1 MSLLFMVISGT
12 MIVWGAKLLVEGW
25 RLKQWLPMFLVSN
38 GMIAMSIILCVS
50 LLNFVQ

>member
-25 RLKQWLPMFLVSN
+25 RLKQWLPMFLVGN
-38 GMIAMSIILCVS
+38 GMVAMAIVLCVS